1 MTYYAPLIK
10 MQGPSRLRLRGGAG
24 ENSRCGSFEHKM
36 SNTGITPGRALG
48 PYSTEPPVLYPSY
61 GDNPQ
66 LANNQTS
73 PDTNHLLIIAVCQE
87 PLDKFTRAACPAFA
101 WELHSSSGRVLASRS
116 SPASR
121 SPLDVQGKQDLPQQ
135 TVAALH
141 QVPEGSGVYIL
152 SDEEYFTTEL
162 NKSAETRVA
171 SGYKKTDGKTLLA
184 HAEDWRHLDALAA
197 AKRLLLRAGRGRNEG
212 DSAALKRVKTGA
224 KRAGRSMS
232 ESPDDGANDY

>member
-1 MTYYAPLIK
+1 
-10 MQGPSRLRLRGGAG
+10 
-24 ENSRCGSFEHKM
+24 M
-36 SNTGITPGRALG
+36 S
-48 PYSTEPPVLYPSY
+48 YPSH
-61 GDNPQ
+61 GANPK

-73 PDTNHLLIIAVCQE
+73 PDIDHLLVIAVCQE
-87 PLDKFTRAACPAFA
+87 LLDKFTRAACPAFA
-101 WELHSSSGRVLASRS
+101 WELRSSSGRVLASRS

-121 SPLDVQGKQDLPQQ
+121 SPLDVQGKQDLLQQ
-135 TVAALH
+135 TVAALR

-162 NKSAETRVA
+162 NRSAETRFA

-184 HAEDWRHLDALAA
+184 HAEDWRNLDALTAD
-197 AKRLLLRAGRGRNEG
+197 KNLLLRAGRGRNEG
-212 DSAALKRVKTGA
+212 DSAALKQVKADA